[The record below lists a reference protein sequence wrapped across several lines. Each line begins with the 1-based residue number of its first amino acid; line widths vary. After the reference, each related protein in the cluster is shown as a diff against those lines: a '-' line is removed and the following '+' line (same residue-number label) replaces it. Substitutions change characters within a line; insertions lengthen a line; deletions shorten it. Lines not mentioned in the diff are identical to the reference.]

1 MDVEALLAVEDAFGD
16 RLLDADL
23 VVLFG
28 VVDAEQVIGL
38 KGFLEKDLFSFFWSM
53 SVTQLYTGC
62 L

>member
-38 KGFLEKDLFSFFWSM
+38 KRFFGERF
-53 SVTQLYTGC
+53 V
-62 L
+62 